1 MNTKSKSFALEKIIK
16 AAYIKVF
23 LNFSQSISILANL
36 HLNWN
41 ELLTNFFSFLKSSS
55 GNPQELLAFECVFKK
70 GSKHNNVFSF
80 FLKVITVMMRL
91 FILKR

>member
-1 MNTKSKSFALEKIIK
+1 MNTKSKSFAFEKIIN

-41 ELLTNFFSFLKSSS
+41 ALLTNFFSFQKSSS
-55 GNPQELLAFECVFKK
+55 GNPQEMLAFECVFQKGYKK
-70 GSKHNNVFSF
+70 HHF
-80 FLKVITVMMRL
+80 F
-91 FILKR
+91 